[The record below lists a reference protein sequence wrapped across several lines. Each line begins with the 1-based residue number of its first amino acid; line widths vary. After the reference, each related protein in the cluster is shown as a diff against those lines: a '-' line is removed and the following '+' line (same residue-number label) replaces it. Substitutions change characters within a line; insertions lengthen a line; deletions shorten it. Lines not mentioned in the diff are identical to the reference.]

1 MTTSWEVE
9 RVRQEYRQ
17 LERDGYSVLA
27 TTIPNE
33 AITLLGTLES
43 AAHRISWTRIGVIVR
58 ILLHVID
65 ETQRQLGTLSEL
77 ATRTRKEHEH
87 VLRMRMQKV
96 LHSPVFREEM
106 VRIGLGVISATRT
119 DSDSCRSTMECSK
132 QIVLMYT
139 LARDRASREGD
150 GRLQREEYSRLHT
163 GLMLEPMARTTTEGL
178 RRGAALR
185 DWYELQIKSVNVPGG
200 RAPAEQGANRQAI
213 IATVRGVLIL
223 EQLLECMPSSNRA
236 YFNTIAMAAQYR
248 RERSRPVQKQ
258 QLGNCIRATIRRHW
272 PTFQLPDVIARY
284 PAGPA
289 VEPPEEK
296 QGESQGELRAEPLA
310 PATAAEG
317 SGLPP
322 PLPDRAPADL
332 WSTGASVAI
341 GGERGGVMSN
351 QPVAVMSAYALGGD
365 EDSSARPHWGTIE
378 GESLLEGMAEMDM
391 GEMSDLSESRYID
404 AASGTGRGSI
414 ELLPVPGK
422 DGFVDDGE
430 LDVFFQEETEGK
442 AAGTRDSSTVAVPDL
457 PAHTPLQEGTEG
469 EGASKRSR
477 VGREGERT
485 IKRTRNNP
493 TAVDGRIS
501 PPDFSGWIMR
511 VDKLTK
517 EARKASVALLQAQ
530 VKKLQEATVSS
541 EEDD

>member
-1 MTTSWEVE
+1 MTTTWEVE
-9 RVRQEYRQ
+9 RVRQEYKQ

-27 TTIPNE
+27 TTIPKE

-43 AAHRISWTRIGVIVR
+43 AAHRISWTRIGAIVR
-58 ILLHVID
+58 ILLHVVD
-65 ETQRQLGTLSEL
+65 ETQRQLGKLIEL
-77 ATRTRKEHEH
+77 VSRTRKEHEH

-106 VRIGLGVISATRT
+106 VRIGLGVITATRM

-132 QIVLMYT
+132 QLVLMYT
-139 LARDRASREGD
+139 LARDRASREGE
-150 GRLQREEYSRLHT
+150 GRMQREEYSQLHT

-185 DWYELQIKSVNVPGG
+185 DWYELQIKSVDVPGG

-213 IATVRGVLIL
+213 TATVRGVLIL
-223 EQLLECMPSSNRA
+223 EQLLECMPDSNRA
-236 YFNTIAMAAQYR
+236 YFNTISMAAQYR

-258 QLGNCIRATIRRHW
+258 QLGNCIRATIRHNW
-272 PTFQLPDVIARY
+272 PTFLLPDVIARY
-284 PAGPA
+284 PAEPP
-289 VEPPEEK
+289 VEPPEEP
-296 QGESQGELRAEPLA
+296 QVESQGEPRVEPPA
-310 PATAAEG
+310 PTPAAED

-322 PLPDRAPADL
+322 PLPDRAPADM
-332 WSTGASVAI
+332 WSTGASVAS
-341 GGERGGVMSN
+341 GREGDGVPHN
-351 QPVAVMSAYALGGD
+351 HPVAVMSAYVLGGD
-365 EDSSARPHWGTIE
+365 EGSSARPHWATIDE
-378 GESLLEGMAEMDM
+378 ESLLEGIADMDV
-391 GEMSDLSESRYID
+391 GELSDFPEPRYID
-404 AASGTGRGSI
+404 AAPGNGGGSI
-414 ELLPVPGK
+414 ELMPATGK
-422 DGFVDDGE
+422 DRFVDDEE
-430 LDVFFQEETEGK
+430 LDVFFQGEEEGK
-442 AAGTRDSSTVAVPDL
+442 AASKGDSSTVAVPDL
-457 PAHTPLQEGTEG
+457 PAHTPLQGGTEG

-485 IKRTRNNP
+485 FKRTRNNP

-530 VKKLQEATVSS
+530 VKKLQEATISS
-541 EEDD
+541 EEDE